1 MVFSEKNIKI
11 MSGKSKVFRRFLRY
25 NRYEYTI
32 TKILSVKKKFA
43 VEIEYF
49 TEGKEEKL
57 CTRM

>member
-1 MVFSEKNIKI
+1 MF
-11 MSGKSKVFRRFLRY
+11 GKSKVFRRFLRY

-32 TKILSVKKKFA
+32 TKILSVKKMFA